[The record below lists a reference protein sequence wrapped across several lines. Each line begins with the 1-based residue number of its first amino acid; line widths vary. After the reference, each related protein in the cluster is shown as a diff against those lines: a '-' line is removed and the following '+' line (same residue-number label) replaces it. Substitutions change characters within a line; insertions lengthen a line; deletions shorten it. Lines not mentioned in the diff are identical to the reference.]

1 MIAGNGNSFIFS
13 IKNDNE
19 FIKFEC
25 INKYREIW
33 NSKNNMPSF
42 GTMDIRLAN
51 YCDLLDSSFAEV
63 GNSYELPYGIE

>member
-51 YCDLLDSSFAEV
+51 YCD
-63 GNSYELPYGIE
+63 

>member
-19 FIKFEC
+19 FIKLEC
-25 INKYREIW
+25 INKDKEIW

-42 GTMDIRLAN
+42 GSMDIRLVN
-51 YCDLLDSSFAEV
+51 YCDKLDRSLAIV
-63 GNSYELPYGIE
+63 GHSYELPSGIE

>member
-19 FIKFEC
+19 FIKLEC
-25 INKYREIW
+25 INKDREIW

-51 YCDLLDSSFAEV
+51 YCD
-63 GNSYELPYGIE
+63 